1 MGVTMYRVCLSV
13 NVLLIFLMTVKTFQ
27 ERHKMIIQPR
37 TQSCLFLDKLKTEY
51 VVNIRYLVLSSKNG
65 KQQDITMRLKDNTG
79 RIISYQGQQKHGSY
93 DYTVKSGSDL
103 EICFDNRHELIDS
116 KKLVWEFDILGDEDK
131 EFVVAANHTMEEYMF
146 QADIVQRSVKK
157 IRMNLV
163 RSKSLQWWFGMKTPK
178 DTERLESII
187 AMIDS
192 WSLAHSCLVVVVGLT
207 QLFVLKRFFES
218 APTST
223 KLKTRI

>member
-79 RIISYQGQQKHGSY
+79 RMISYQGQQKQ
-93 DYTVKSGSDL
+93 
-103 EICFDNRHELIDS
+103 
-116 KKLVWEFDILGDEDK
+116 GDEDK
-131 EFVVAANHTMEEYMF
+131 EVVLAANHTMEEYIF
-146 QADIVQRSVKK
+146 QADIVKRSVAK
-157 IRMNLV
+157 I
-163 RSKSLQWWFGMKTPK
+163 K
-178 DTERLESII
+178 
-187 AMIDS
+187 
-192 WSLAHSCLVVVVGLT
+192 
-207 QLFVLKRFFES
+207 
-218 APTST
+218 
-223 KLKTRI
+223 